1 METFISQNF
10 IFSSK
15 CNAEQGSCGG
25 GINSGESSFGIGDES
40 GTIGNKCTIFD
51 PAVDE
56 LKCKEFVFIAVNT
69 QNIFKNNDGFI
80 NMLLNIGNGC
90 GVFENTEALAISE
103 NFTTVVSTIEPST
116 ATCWSSKY
124 CYDLAEF
131 WENSKFLFFSLNCH
145 F

>member
-1 METFISQNF
+1 MWCHICCGRVKPFLDNVQMETFISQNF

-15 CNAEQGSCGG
+15 CNVEQESCGG
-25 GINSGESSFGIGDES
+25 SINSGKSSFGIGDES

-56 LKCKEFVFIAVNT
+56 LKCKEFVFIGVNT
-69 QNIFKNNDGFI
+69 CNICKNKDGFI
-80 NMLLNIGNGC
+80 NVLFNIGNGG

-124 CYDLAEF
+124 CFD
-131 WENSKFLFFSLNCH
+131 
-145 F
+145 